1 MKSDLHLG
9 TSMTKLRI
17 LCEEARLVEER
28 RQKRAALLVTAAETR
43 RLRLAYIFSGFRK
56 AWARMSW

>member
-9 TSMTKLRI
+9 TSMTRLRI
-17 LCEEARLVEER
+17 LCEEARLTEER
-28 RQKRAALLVTAAETR
+28 RQKRAALLAAAAERR

-56 AWARMSW
+56 TWARMSW

>member
-9 TSMTKLRI
+9 TSMTRLRI
-17 LCEEARLVEER
+17 LCEEARLTEER
-28 RQKRAALLVTAAETR
+28 RQKRAALLVTAAERR

-56 AWARMSW
+56 TWARLSW